1 MVFWVL
7 VRVHTVYAHV
17 VHDYVEIMFFMPF
30 TIMLSIVHA
39 CFCIHV
45 YDIHVLVVHAHVV
58 YANANLVRAH
68 DVIVQAYF
76 VY

>member
-1 MVFWVL
+1 
-7 VRVHTVYAHV
+7 
-17 VHDYVEIMFFMPF
+17 MPV

-39 CFCIHV
+39 FFHIHV
-45 YDIHVLVVHAHVV
+45 YDVHVLVVHAHVV
-58 YANANLVRAH
+58 YANVNLVRAH